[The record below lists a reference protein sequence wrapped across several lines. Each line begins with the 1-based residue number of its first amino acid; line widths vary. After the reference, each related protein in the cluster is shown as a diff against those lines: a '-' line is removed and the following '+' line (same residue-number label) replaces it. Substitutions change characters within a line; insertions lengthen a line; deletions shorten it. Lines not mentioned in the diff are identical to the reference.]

1 MIPLNSFWIIFLH
14 TYITKLKAKSFIVST
29 IIIIA
34 IVLALTNFSKITDL
48 FDKNNNKNTFAVLD
62 ETHSLYEPF
71 KKQVNA
77 LNKDIKLVQ
86 YNGSEKSAEKAVE
99 KGDYQGLI
107 QLRLNEQ
114 KLPEATFKAMS
125 IADSSIYTDLQ
136 TGLQQLKTMITA
148 SQMSLTPV
156 QLQKLYEP
164 VLFEKVALEKS
175 AKTEKQLN
183 QARGMVYILL
193 FVIYFA
199 VVMYAN
205 MIAMEVA
212 TEKSSRVMEI
222 LISSVSPITQM
233 FAKILGIGLL
243 SLTQLAIFLTVGYIS
258 IKQNMSSLQ
267 GGFFDSFGFEHIPVE
282 TIIFAVVF
290 FILGYFLYAT
300 IAALLGSLV
309 SRIEDVQQMITPMT
323 MMVAAG
329 FMIAMFGLRKPDSSF
344 ITITSYIPFFTP
356 MIMFLRVGM
365 LSIPIWQSLIGAFL
379 LLVTIIFLAIF
390 GARVYKGG
398 VLMYGKSNSYKD
410 IKKALQLTK
419 EK

>member
-1 MIPLNSFWIIFLH
+1 MNSFWIIFWH
-14 TYITKLKAKSFIVST
+14 TYLTKLKTKSFITTT
-29 IIIIA
+29 IITIL
-34 IVLALTNFSKITDL
+34 IVLGLTNFNKIIQT
-48 FDKNNNKNTFAVLD
+48 FDKNGGKDTVVVLD
-62 ETHSLYEPF
+62 ETNSLFKPF
-71 KKQVNA
+71 KKQ
-77 LNKDIKLVQ
+77 LERINKDIKLVP
-86 YNGSEKSAEKAVE
+86 YNGDINSAEKAVE
-99 KGDYQGLI
+99 KGNYKGLI

-114 KLPEATFKAMS
+114 KMPVATYKAMS

-136 TGLQQLKTMITA
+136 TGLQQLKTMLTA
-148 SQMSLTPV
+148 SQMNLTPM

-164 VLFEKVALEKS
+164 VSFNKVALEKN
-175 AKTEKQLN
+175 AKTEEQLN
-183 QARGMVYILL
+183 QARGLVYVLL

-199 VVMYAN
+199 VIMYAN

-243 SLTQLAIFLTVGYIS
+243 SLTQLAIFLSVSYAS
-258 IKQNMSSLQ
+258 IKQNMSTLK
-267 GGFFDSFGFEHIPVE
+267 GGFFEAFGFEHIPVE
-282 TIIFAVVF
+282 TIVFAVIF

-300 IAALLGSLV
+300 LAAFLGSLV

-323 MMVAAG
+323 MLVVAG
-329 FMIAMFGLRKPDSSF
+329 FMIAMFGLGKPDSSF

-365 LSIPIWQSLIGAFL
+365 LSIPFWESFIGIAIL
-379 LLVTIIFLAIF
+379 LATIIVLAIF
-390 GARVYKGG
+390 GARVYRGG